1 MTQSIEARLA
11 GLGLELPQPAA
22 PAASYVPVIR
32 VGNMLFVSGQLPS
45 WNGEI
50 RFKGKLGAGVSV
62 EEGQEAARL
71 CALNLL
77 AQVKASC
84 GSLDAIRRCV
94 KLGGFVACTPDFVDQ
109 PKVVNGAS
117 QLMLDALGDVGRH
130 ARFAV
135 GAPALPFDVSVEVD
149 GIFEVA

>member
-11 GLGLELPQPAA
+11 ELGLELPQPAA
-22 PAASYVPVIR
+22 PAASYVPLIR

-84 GSLDAIRRCV
+84 GSLDAVRRCV
-94 KLGGFVACTPDFVDQ
+94 KLGGFVACTPDFTDQ
-109 PKVVNGAS
+109 PKVINGAS
-117 QLMLDALGDVGRH
+117 QLMLDVLGDAGRH

>member
-1 MTQSIEARLA
+1 MTQSIEARLKE
-11 GLGLELPQPAA
+11 LGIELPQPAA
-22 PAASYVPVIR
+22 PAAAYVPVVR
-32 VGNMLFVSGQLPS
+32 TGNLLFVSGQLPG
-45 WNGEI
+45 WNGELRI
-50 RFKGKLGAGVSV
+50 KGKLGAGVTV

-77 AQVKASC
+77 AHVKASC
-84 GSLDAIRRCV
+84 GTLDNVRRCV
-94 KLGGFVACTPDFVDQ
+94 KLGGFVACAPDFTDH

-117 QLMLDALGDVGRH
+117 QLMQDVLGDAGRH

-135 GAPALPFDVSVEVD
+135 GVPSLPFDVAVEVD

>member
-1 MTQSIEARLA
+1 VTQSIEARLA
-11 GLGLELPQPAA
+11 ELGLELPQPAA
-22 PAASYVPVIR
+22 PAASYVPLIR

-84 GSLDAIRRCV
+84 GSLDAVRRCV
-94 KLGGFVACTPDFVDQ
+94 KLGGFVACTPDFTDQ
-109 PKVVNGAS
+109 PKVINGAS
-117 QLMLDALGDVGRH
+117 QLMLDVLGDAGRH

>member
-1 MTQSIEARLA
+1 MTRSIEARLA
-11 GLGLELPQPAA
+11 ELGLELPQPAA

-32 VGNMLFVSGQLPS
+32 VGDMLFVSGQLPS

-94 KLGGFVACTPDFVDQ
+94 KLGGFVACTPDFTDQ

-117 QLMLDALGDVGRH
+117 QLMLDALGDLGRH